1 MCSAATQFTK
11 FFLHVVVGSYLD
23 SVFPPT
29 LPFYTANRRCGSA
42 CFSPFLL
49 FFSRFS
55 FSRAFV
61 NTRESRNLC
70 IFLFIIAGIRE
81 ERGREGK
88 DLDGFFLFLNLNE
101 RGFAVFGRFASGNT
115 RVLCECGFVTR
126 IRHARREIVA
136 VFMSCASAD
145 DASRQTR
152 RIARFFSFF
161 FLFLRCP
168 RNESFLLRGTIVPIY
183 ALKNSMDF
191 VSACFI
197 SNVL

>member
-1 MCSAATQFTK
+1 MRKRLFLSSFRSSY
-11 FFLHVVVGSYLD
+11 FFLDFL
-23 SVFPPT
+23 FPALSLIPVNLET
-29 LPFYTANRRCGSA
+29 CVSF
-42 CFSPFLL
+42 FLL
-49 FFSRFS
+49 P
-55 FSRAFV
+55 
-61 NTRESRNLC
+61 
-70 IFLFIIAGIRE
+70 RE

-152 RIARFFSFF
+152 RIARFFFSFF
-161 FLFLRCP
+161 FFYDVLETNL
-168 RNESFLLRGTIVPIY
+168 SFFEARSCRFTR
-183 ALKNSMDF
+183 
-191 VSACFI
+191 
-197 SNVL
+197 